1 MRHTSLK
8 IINDLEK
15 AIIVVLG
22 SLLLHINEEIL
33 LLFRSDG
40 LECGPEL
47 LNFLLVH
54 FEDEGHRT
62 IYLCDFDPG
71 EVRQIFVLPR
81 QEIVFIDCGFVS
93 FVGVKISDLSF
104 FDL

>member
-33 LLFRSDG
+33 LLF
-40 LECGPEL
+40 
-47 LNFLLVH
+47 
-54 FEDEGHRT
+54 
-62 IYLCDFDPG
+62 
-71 EVRQIFVLPR
+71 
-81 QEIVFIDCGFVS
+81 
-93 FVGVKISDLSF
+93 
-104 FDL
+104 